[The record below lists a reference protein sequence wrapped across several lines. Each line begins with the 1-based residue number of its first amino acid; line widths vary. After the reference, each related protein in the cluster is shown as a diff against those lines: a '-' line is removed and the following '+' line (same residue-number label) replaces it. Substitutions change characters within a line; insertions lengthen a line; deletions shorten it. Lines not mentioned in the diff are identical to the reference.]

1 MMSPRANMA
10 FAALLSAGLIA
21 MLSGFF
27 AGKIVR
33 PEPLEKDA
41 VTIEAAES
49 GAGGGAAKV
58 SMPEPILAMI
68 ATADIERGK
77 AVAKACAACHQFD
90 KGGANGVGPGLWG
103 VVGNAKDSHPGYAYS
118 GALKASGDPTWTY
131 ESLNKFLWKPK
142 AYAKDTKM
150 NFIGVKKPEDR
161 AALIAYLRTMD
172 DAPAAL
178 PSQGEIDAEIA
189 ELAPPAAE
197 TPAADDG
204 EEKDETKAEDAD
216 EKLPATATAPTAA
229 ASPIAPAT
237 APATTAPAAAATK
250 P

>member
-10 FAALLSAGLIA
+10 FAAFLCAGLIA
-21 MLSGFF
+21 MLSGFVS
-27 AGKIVR
+27 GKLVKPNILH
-33 PEPLEKDA
+33 EDA
-41 VTIEAAES
+41 VKVEAAES

-58 SMPEPILAMI
+58 AMPEPILAMI

-77 AVAKACAACHQFD
+77 AVAKACAACHKFE

-103 VVGNAKDSHPGYAYS
+103 VVGNKKDSHAGYAYS
-118 GALKASGDPTWTY
+118 GALEESGTPDWTY

-142 AYAKDTKM
+142 AYAANTKM

-172 DAPAAL
+172 DAPQAL
-178 PSQGEIDAEIA
+178 PTEAEI
-189 ELAPPAAE
+189 EKERKDLAPPAEEAE
-197 TPAADDG
+197 APEANEDAIEDG
-204 EEKDETKAEDAD
+204 ESVPVKAGEVPPAVEDPAKAD
-216 EKLPATATAPTAA
+216 ATAEEKSVAPIPTE
-229 ASPIAPAT
+229 T
-237 APATTAPAAAATK
+237 VK

>member
-1 MMSPRANMA
+1 
-10 FAALLSAGLIA
+10 
-21 MLSGFF
+21 
-27 AGKIVR
+27 
-33 PEPLEKDA
+33 
-41 VTIEAAES
+41 
-49 GAGGGAAKV
+49 
-58 SMPEPILAMI
+58 MPEPILAMI

-172 DAPAAL
+172 DAPQGL
-178 PSQGEIDAEIA
+178 PTQAEIDQEAKD
-189 ELAPPAAE
+189 LAPPTAE
-197 TPAADDG
+197 TPAATTPTDG
-204 EEKDETKAEDAD
+204 
-216 EKLPATATAPTAA
+216 TAA
-229 ASPIAPAT
+229 PAPDAAAKPSDAAAT
-237 APATTAPAAAATK
+237 IPTTTAPAPAAPTTAAAAVATK

>member
-10 FAALLSAGLIA
+10 FAALLTAGLIA
-21 MLSGFF
+21 MLAGFF
-27 AGKIVR
+27 SSKAVH

-41 VTIEAAES
+41 VTIEAAETS
-49 GAGGGAAKV
+49 AGGGAAKAAV
-58 SMPEPILAMI
+58 AEPILAMI

-77 AVAKACAACHQFD
+77 AVAKACAACHQID

-103 VVGNAKDSHPGYAYS
+103 VVGNNKDSHPGYAYS

-189 ELAPPAAE
+189 ELAPPVAEAAVPP
-197 TPAADDG
+197 TTAD
-204 EEKDETKAEDAD
+204 
-216 EKLPATATAPTAA
+216 
-229 ASPIAPAT
+229 APAT
-237 APATTAPAAAATK
+237 TQPTDAAAKPVEATGTPPAPAPTTTAPAAVAPAATTAH
-250 P
+250 